1 VTIEARIAEL
11 LGDASLTA
19 LVGTRAGPV
28 NAGESPALPYI
39 VWQRVSADPVAS
51 HTEATTLEEIR
62 VQFTCVASTY
72 ASACQIRRTL
82 RTVLEAASGPITY
95 EGATDIG
102 RDDGLSGG
110 IYAVSADFAF
120 WHEDA
125 A

>member
-1 VTIEARIAEL
+1 MTLEARIVQL

-28 NAGESPALPYI
+28 NAGEAPALPYI
-39 VWQRVSADPVAS
+39 VWQRVSAAPVDS

-62 VQFTCVASTY
+62 VQFTVVAAGY
-72 ASACQIRRTL
+72 AEACTIRRTM
-82 RTVLEAASGPITY
+82 RTVLEAATGPVLY

-102 RDDGLSGG
+102 RDDGLAGG

-120 WHEDA
+120 WHIDS
-125 A
+125 